1 MAGTRVLSQ
10 AIAGLGLA
18 CCINAGAYAQAYPN
32 KPIKLILPNTTGS
45 PVDALARVVAQHMQP
60 RLGQSV
66 LIDNRPGG
74 GMTIGSKAVASA
86 EPDGYTLLLFNT
98 GQFFGLTP
106 NAGYDALKS
115 FTPVAMLAEWNHV
128 LVVRPAYPARSVREL
143 IEYAKAHPGKTT
155 FGFGTATTPQILGE
169 TLKNAT
175 GVDIASV
182 PYRGGAQAVTDMMGG
197 RIDMNFGTTATLLPL
212 IQQQKVRAL
221 AYTGTRRTPDL
232 PDLPTMIESGFP
244 QIAFSPDV
252 WTAIAAPAG
261 TPMAIVDRLHVA
273 VSEALA
279 APELKASFAKF
290 GFDIINKPLGELEP
304 FMAAEARKWPPIVK
318 AAGLKPE

>member
-45 PVDALARVVAQHMQP
+45 
-60 RLGQSV
+60 
-66 LIDNRPGG
+66 
-74 GMTIGSKAVASA
+74 
-86 EPDGYTLLLFNT
+86 
-98 GQFFGLTP
+98 
-106 NAGYDALKS
+106 
-115 FTPVAMLAEWNHV
+115 
-128 LVVRPAYPARSVREL
+128 
-143 IEYAKAHPGKTT
+143 
-155 FGFGTATTPQILGE
+155 
-169 TLKNAT
+169 
-175 GVDIASV
+175 
-182 PYRGGAQAVTDMMGG
+182 
-197 RIDMNFGTTATLLPL
+197 
-212 IQQQKVRAL
+212 
-221 AYTGTRRTPDL
+221 
-232 PDLPTMIESGFP
+232 
-244 QIAFSPDV
+244 
-252 WTAIAAPAG
+252 
-261 TPMAIVDRLHVA
+261 PMAIVDRLHVA